1 MGSYCKNIDRLNK
14 FVKKIKMIKIIILL
28 ITLLILIFLLFS
40 KINNLIL
47 FSSVPKLLI
56 ASIFLSFTLIFL
68 LSIRFL
74 NNTES
79 KGTYIP
85 AKYDGVDL
93 IPGKVEIEK

>member
-1 MGSYCKNIDRLNK
+1 
-14 FVKKIKMIKIIILL
+14 MIKIIMLLIILL
-28 ITLLILIFLLFS
+28 ILLFLVIS
-40 KINNLIL
+40 RINRFTL
-47 FSSVPKLLI
+47 FSRIPKLLI

-74 NNTES
+74 NNIES
-79 KGTYIP
+79 KGTYTP

>member
-1 MGSYCKNIDRLNK
+1 
-14 FVKKIKMIKIIILL
+14 MIKIIMLITILL
-28 ITLLILIFLLFS
+28 VLLLLVIS
-40 KINNLIL
+40 RINSFPL
-47 FSSVPKLLI
+47 FARTPKLII
-56 ASIFLSFTLIFL
+56 ASVFLSLTLIFL

>member
-1 MGSYCKNIDRLNK
+1 
-14 FVKKIKMIKIIILL
+14 MIKVIILL
-28 ITLLILIFLLFS
+28 IILLILLFLVFS
-40 KINNLIL
+40 RIKNLIL
-47 FSSVPKLLI
+47 FSKVPKVLI
-56 ASIFLSFTLIFL
+56 ASIIVSFTLIFL
-68 LSIRFL
+68 LSVRFL

>member
-1 MGSYCKNIDRLNK
+1 
-14 FVKKIKMIKIIILL
+14 MIKVIMLLTILIILL
-28 ITLLILIFLLFS
+28 LLVFSRINNIVLFS
-40 KINNLIL
+40 R
-47 FSSVPKLLI
+47 VPKVLI

-74 NNTES
+74 NNIES